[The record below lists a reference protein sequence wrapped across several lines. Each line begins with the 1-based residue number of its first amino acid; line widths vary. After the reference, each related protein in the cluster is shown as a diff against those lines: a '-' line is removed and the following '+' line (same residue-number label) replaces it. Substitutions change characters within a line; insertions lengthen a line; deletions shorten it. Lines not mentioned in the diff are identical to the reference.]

1 MSKAYILTAV
11 DQGETCDGKA
21 RALGIHFSYEDA
33 ARAKS
38 EDMTT
43 YRNTCLALSGKEPLS
58 YNEGRGYC
66 YINDRQGC
74 EWNIEEVDI
83 RIPLT
88 PMQVSSL
95 NSLALNIAG
104 NPKSFADYENLS
116 EEERVYLVD
125 TLKNTYHIN
134 INKEDK

>member
-1 MSKAYILTAV
+1 MSKVYILTAV
-11 DQGETCDGKA
+11 DHGKTCDGKA
-21 RALGIHFSYEDA
+21 RTLGIHFSYEDA

-58 YNEGRGYC
+58 YNEGMGYC

-74 EWNIEEVDI
+74 EWNIEDVDI

-88 PMQVSSL
+88 PMQGSNL
-95 NSLALNIAG
+95 NLLALNIAG
-104 NPKSFADYENLS
+104 NPNSFADFENLS
-116 EEERVYLVD
+116 DEERAYLVE
-125 TLKNTYHIN
+125 TLKETYHID
-134 INKEDK
+134 IEKEGK

>member
-11 DQGETCDGKA
+11 DHGETCDGKA
-21 RALGIHFSYEDA
+21 RTLGIHFAYEDA

-43 YRNTCLALSGKEPLS
+43 YRNTCLALSGREPLY

-66 YINDRQGC
+66 HIDVGQGC

-88 PMQVSSL
+88 PLQFCEL
-95 NSLALNIAG
+95 NGIAQQIAE
-104 NPKSFADYENLS
+104 NPKSLADFEDLS
-116 EEERVYLVD
+116 DEERAYLVD
-125 TLKNTYHIN
+125 NLKRTYHIN
-134 INKEDK
+134 INEEGK